1 MNKELEDY
9 VNEIAA
15 CREDIDE
22 CNNAIIRLR
31 DEVIRMG
38 YPRDDK
44 ERLRMNAME
53 NDQRSAFIDMCTLE
67 MEIHDLRFKI
77 MDYWS
82 RTYRKPN
89 KTFIVLK

>member
-15 CREDIDE
+15 YRGNIDE

-31 DEVIRMG
+31 DEVSRMG

-44 ERLRMNAME
+44 ERIRMNALIA
-53 NDQRSAFIDMCTLE
+53 DQRDAFIDMCTLE
-67 MEIHDLRFKI
+67 MEIRDLRFDI
-77 MDYWS
+77 MDFWS

-89 KTFIVLK
+89 RTYIALK